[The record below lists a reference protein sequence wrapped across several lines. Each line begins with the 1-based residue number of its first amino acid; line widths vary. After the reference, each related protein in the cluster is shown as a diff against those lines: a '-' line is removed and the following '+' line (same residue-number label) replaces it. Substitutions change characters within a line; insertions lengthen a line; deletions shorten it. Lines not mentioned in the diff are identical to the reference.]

1 MLETIPARRDP
12 CWSDPATRTS
22 ILHGLVRDHALTRD
36 ELCDLLGQSPN
47 TVKFFLNGH
56 RTTITADALRAL
68 MYDLR
73 ERAKK
78 RRGRKS

>member
-1 MLETIPARRDP
+1 MLDTIPARRDP
-12 CWSDPATRTS
+12 CWSDPVTRTRL
-22 ILHGLVRDHALTRD
+22 LHNLVLDHELTRD
-36 ELCDLLGQSPN
+36 DLCELLAKPAN